1 MSWVILFFA
10 IVFEVAGTL
19 TLKFT
24 EGMTRLWPTV
34 LMFAFYLVS
43 LFGLSVAVSKIP
55 VGTAYAVWSGVGTLM
70 VAVLVVHLVLL
81 AARPEWVALT
91 PLGPTQNSRFWGIGN
106 QLETLLLAPLLDR
119 APRGSPGGFLRASGH
134 RFIHGVKAST
144 RRRPALEEAPRPW
157 TNWPS
162 LLRRARRRR

>member
-43 LFGLSVAVSKIP
+43 LFGLSTAVSKIP

-70 VAVLVVHLVLL
+70 VAVLGVVWLKEQVTVLRSVSML
-81 AARPEWVALT
+81 LIVIGVAGLYLT
-91 PLGPTQNSRFWGIGN
+91 
-106 QLETLLLAPLLDR
+106 
-119 APRGSPGGFLRASGH
+119 GSH
-134 RFIHGVKAST
+134 Q
-144 RRRPALEEAPRPW
+144 
-157 TNWPS
+157 
-162 LLRRARRRR
+162 

>member
-43 LFGLSVAVSKIP
+43 LFGLSTAVSRIP

-70 VAVLVVHLVLL
+70 VAVLGVVWLKEQVT
-81 AARPEWVALT
+81 V
-91 PLGPTQNSRFWGIGN
+91 
-106 QLETLLLAPLLDR
+106 
-119 APRGSPGGFLRASGH
+119 LRAVSMLL
-134 RFIHGVKAST
+134 IVIGVAGLYLTGSHQ
-144 RRRPALEEAPRPW
+144 
-157 TNWPS
+157 
-162 LLRRARRRR
+162 

>member
-10 IVFEVAGTL
+10 IVFEVAGTM

-70 VAVLVVHLVLL
+70 VAIMGVLWFKEQV
-81 AARPEWVALT
+81 
-91 PLGPTQNSRFWGIGN
+91 
-106 QLETLLLAPLLDR
+106 TLLRSVSTLLIIIGV
-119 APRGSPGGFLRASGH
+119 AGLYLTGSH
-134 RFIHGVKAST
+134 Q
-144 RRRPALEEAPRPW
+144 
-157 TNWPS
+157 
-162 LLRRARRRR
+162 

>member
-1 MSWVILFFA
+1 VSWVILFFA

-70 VAVLVVHLVLL
+70 VAVLGVFWLKEEVTVLRSASML
-81 AARPEWVALT
+81 LIVIGVAGLYLT
-91 PLGPTQNSRFWGIGN
+91 
-106 QLETLLLAPLLDR
+106 
-119 APRGSPGGFLRASGH
+119 GSH
-134 RFIHGVKAST
+134 Q
-144 RRRPALEEAPRPW
+144 
-157 TNWPS
+157 
-162 LLRRARRRR
+162 

>member
-1 MSWVILFFA
+1 VSWLILFFA

-43 LFGLSVAVSKIP
+43 LFGLSVAVSRIP

-70 VAVLVVHLVLL
+70 VAVMGVFWLREQVTVLRSVSML
-81 AARPEWVALT
+81 LIVIGVAGLYLT
-91 PLGPTQNSRFWGIGN
+91 
-106 QLETLLLAPLLDR
+106 
-119 APRGSPGGFLRASGH
+119 GSQH
-134 RFIHGVKAST
+134 
-144 RRRPALEEAPRPW
+144 
-157 TNWPS
+157 
-162 LLRRARRRR
+162 

>member
-43 LFGLSVAVSKIP
+43 LFGLSLAVSKIP

-70 VAVLVVHLVLL
+70 VAIMGVLWFKEEVTVL
-81 AARPEWVALT
+81 RSV
-91 PLGPTQNSRFWGIGN
+91 S
-106 QLETLLLAPLLDR
+106 TLLIVIGVAGLYLT
-119 APRGSPGGFLRASGH
+119 GSH
-134 RFIHGVKAST
+134 Q
-144 RRRPALEEAPRPW
+144 
-157 TNWPS
+157 
-162 LLRRARRRR
+162 

>member
-1 MSWVILFFA
+1 VSWVILFFA

-24 EGMTRLWPTV
+24 EGMTKLWPTV

-70 VAVLVVHLVLL
+70 VALLGIVWLKEEVTVLRTASMLL
-81 AARPEWVALT
+81 IVIGVAGLYLT
-91 PLGPTQNSRFWGIGN
+91 
-106 QLETLLLAPLLDR
+106 
-119 APRGSPGGFLRASGH
+119 GSH
-134 RFIHGVKAST
+134 Q
-144 RRRPALEEAPRPW
+144 
-157 TNWPS
+157 
-162 LLRRARRRR
+162 

>member
-70 VAVLVVHLVLL
+70 VALLGVFWLKEEVTVLRSASMLL
-81 AARPEWVALT
+81 IVIGVAGLYLT
-91 PLGPTQNSRFWGIGN
+91 
-106 QLETLLLAPLLDR
+106 
-119 APRGSPGGFLRASGH
+119 GSH
-134 RFIHGVKAST
+134 Q
-144 RRRPALEEAPRPW
+144 
-157 TNWPS
+157 
-162 LLRRARRRR
+162 

>member
-43 LFGLSVAVSKIP
+43 LFGLSMAVSRIP

-70 VAVLVVHLVLL
+70 VAVMGVLWFKEQVTVL
-81 AARPEWVALT
+81 RSVSMLLIVMGVAGLYLT
-91 PLGPTQNSRFWGIGN
+91 
-106 QLETLLLAPLLDR
+106 
-119 APRGSPGGFLRASGH
+119 GSH
-134 RFIHGVKAST
+134 Q
-144 RRRPALEEAPRPW
+144 
-157 TNWPS
+157 
-162 LLRRARRRR
+162 

>member
-19 TLKFT
+19 TLKYT

-43 LFGLSVAVSKIP
+43 LFGLSLAVSKIP

-70 VAVLVVHLVLL
+70 VAIMGVLWFKEQV
-81 AARPEWVALT
+81 
-91 PLGPTQNSRFWGIGN
+91 
-106 QLETLLLAPLLDR
+106 TLLRSVSTLLIIIGV
-119 APRGSPGGFLRASGH
+119 AGLYLTGSH
-134 RFIHGVKAST
+134 Q
-144 RRRPALEEAPRPW
+144 
-157 TNWPS
+157 
-162 LLRRARRRR
+162 

>member
-1 MSWVILFFA
+1 MSWIILFFA

-70 VAVLVVHLVLL
+70 VALLGIVWLKEEVTILRSASMLLIVVG
-81 AARPEWVALT
+81 VAGLYLT
-91 PLGPTQNSRFWGIGN
+91 
-106 QLETLLLAPLLDR
+106 
-119 APRGSPGGFLRASGH
+119 GSH
-134 RFIHGVKAST
+134 Q
-144 RRRPALEEAPRPW
+144 
-157 TNWPS
+157 
-162 LLRRARRRR
+162 

>member
-70 VAVLVVHLVLL
+70 VAVLGIIWLKEEVTVLRSVSMLLVVIG
-81 AARPEWVALT
+81 VAGLYLT
-91 PLGPTQNSRFWGIGN
+91 
-106 QLETLLLAPLLDR
+106 
-119 APRGSPGGFLRASGH
+119 GSH
-134 RFIHGVKAST
+134 Q
-144 RRRPALEEAPRPW
+144 
-157 TNWPS
+157 
-162 LLRRARRRR
+162 

>member
-43 LFGLSVAVSKIP
+43 LFGLSTAVARIP

-70 VAVLVVHLVLL
+70 VAVLGVLWL
-81 AARPEWVALT
+81 KEQV
-91 PLGPTQNSRFWGIGN
+91 
-106 QLETLLLAPLLDR
+106 TLLRSVSMLL
-119 APRGSPGGFLRASGH
+119 
-134 RFIHGVKAST
+134 IVIGVAGLYLT
-144 RRRPALEEAPRPW
+144 G
-157 TNWPS
+157 NHQ
-162 LLRRARRRR
+162 

>member
-1 MSWVILFFA
+1 VSWLILFFA

-70 VAVLVVHLVLL
+70 VALLGVFWLKEEVTVLRSVSMMLIVIG
-81 AARPEWVALT
+81 VAGLYLT
-91 PLGPTQNSRFWGIGN
+91 
-106 QLETLLLAPLLDR
+106 
-119 APRGSPGGFLRASGH
+119 GSH
-134 RFIHGVKAST
+134 Q
-144 RRRPALEEAPRPW
+144 
-157 TNWPS
+157 
-162 LLRRARRRR
+162 

>member
-1 MSWVILFFA
+1 VSWVILFFA

-70 VAVLVVHLVLL
+70 VAILGVFWLKEQVTVLRSVSMLL
-81 AARPEWVALT
+81 IVIGVAGLYLT
-91 PLGPTQNSRFWGIGN
+91 
-106 QLETLLLAPLLDR
+106 
-119 APRGSPGGFLRASGH
+119 ASH
-134 RFIHGVKAST
+134 R
-144 RRRPALEEAPRPW
+144 
-157 TNWPS
+157 
-162 LLRRARRRR
+162 

>member
-70 VAVLVVHLVLL
+70 VAVLGTFWLKEEVTVLRSASML
-81 AARPEWVALT
+81 LIVIGVAGLYLT
-91 PLGPTQNSRFWGIGN
+91 
-106 QLETLLLAPLLDR
+106 
-119 APRGSPGGFLRASGH
+119 GSH
-134 RFIHGVKAST
+134 Q
-144 RRRPALEEAPRPW
+144 
-157 TNWPS
+157 
-162 LLRRARRRR
+162 

>member
-43 LFGLSVAVSKIP
+43 LFGLSTAVSKIP

-70 VAVLVVHLVLL
+70 VAVL
-81 AARPEWVALT
+81 
-91 PLGPTQNSRFWGIGN
+91 GILWLKE
-106 QLETLLLAPLLDR
+106 QVTLLRSVSMLLIVIGV
-119 APRGSPGGFLRASGH
+119 AGLYLTGGH
-134 RFIHGVKAST
+134 Q
-144 RRRPALEEAPRPW
+144 
-157 TNWPS
+157 
-162 LLRRARRRR
+162 